1 MDKTPDTYGEF
12 YIFPITE
19 KWLDNNNIPCKYHRA
34 FLCDIS
40 WNFYIKRDIVSFY
53 VVVPHFLFISVLSV
67 DKSLFSDNKEVEYMG
82 CVTTSVTP
90 QVNLLEMLL
99 FIGRKVEEGCNK
111 VFKNKKDIQ
120 KRLEA
125 DPKYRESELC
135 RIYKKAII
143 K

>member
-1 MDKTPDTYGEF
+1 
-12 YIFPITE
+12 
-19 KWLDNNNIPCKYHRA
+19 
-34 FLCDIS
+34 
-40 WNFYIKRDIVSFY
+40 
-53 VVVPHFLFISVLSV
+53 
-67 DKSLFSDNKEVEYMG
+67 MG